1 MANDNG
7 FTCSLGIALMLSLA
21 ANCYLC
27 GCAGF
32 RNIPGF
38 ASTSDSTSDSVS
50 INARNKE
57 YLEEIA
63 KMLSASL
70 SFNDRL
76 SPLHLILYSHPD
88 SLRWFSVAY
97 ILLVFGHTAKLNPG
111 VGQLKSH
118 ERSLSAASTLLLLQP
133 EPEHV
138 YVLPPFNVYQLFP
151 LTWLQLS

>member
-1 MANDNG
+1 MANNNG

-63 KMLSASL
+63 KMLSVEVSKA
-70 SFNDRL
+70 
-76 SPLHLILYSHPD
+76 D
-88 SLRWFSVAY
+88 SDIDIVSNIKVR
-97 ILLVFGHTAKLNPG
+97 ITDCEK
-111 VGQLKSH
+111 
-118 ERSLSAASTLLLLQP
+118 
-133 EPEHV
+133 
-138 YVLPPFNVYQLFP
+138 LPPPPLSDECADGIKAVLSKEDAELFKRQQEFLKETTGKRVLVIP
-151 LTWLQLS
+151 RRD